1 MAYIELDTI
10 QTFANGCLKAAKA
23 EDVAVP
29 LTRLLDDVGLKS
41 WYVGSLVHDSE
52 LKKAGFG
59 FFGMA
64 PGWRE
69 RYAEERH
76 NETDPVFNYART
88 NDRALTWF
96 ECQKQLRAAPSEEA
110 TRALRVFHEARAFG
124 LNDGFIKPV
133 HATGEIPAAVTFG
146 GAQVNRSPQALAC
159 LEMVA
164 AWAFEGFRRVAESF
178 KPIAPYLTPRE
189 LEVLRWTAEG
199 KSAWQIGEIM
209 KLAECTVRDHQKS
222 IRQKYG
228 VSTLIR
234 AVVLAAFDRTL
245 TFAPSTP

>member
-1 MAYIELDTI
+1 
-10 QTFANGCLKAAKA
+10 
-23 EDVAVP
+23 
-29 LTRLLDDVGLKS
+29 
-41 WYVGSLVHDSE
+41 
-52 LKKAGFG
+52 
-59 FFGMA
+59 
-64 PGWRE
+64 
-69 RYAEERH
+69 
-76 NETDPVFNYART
+76 
-88 NDRALTWF
+88 
-96 ECQKQLRAAPSEEA
+96 
-110 TRALRVFHEARAFG
+110 
-124 LNDGFIKPV
+124 
-133 HATGEIPAAVTFG
+133 
-146 GAQVNRSPQALAC
+146 
-159 LEMVA
+159 MVA

-245 TFAPSTP
+245 TLAPSTP